1 MLWYRSTASLYP
13 KTGIANISNIRGTES
28 KSLRKKLKS
37 AKDAAMNDLKL
48 QAYELGVNAIIG
60 LDLDYTMFGDT
71 IVGVIISGT
80 ANN

>member
-1 MLWYRSTASLYP
+1 M
-13 KTGIANISNIRGTES
+13 ANISNIRGTES

>member
-1 MLWYRSTASLYP
+1 
-13 KTGIANISNIRGTES
+13 
-28 KSLRKKLKS
+28 LKS

>member
-1 MLWYRSTASLYP
+1 
-13 KTGIANISNIRGTES
+13 
-28 KSLRKKLKS
+28 
-37 AKDAAMNDLKL
+37 MNDLKL

-80 ANN
+80 ANNQSTIHKTFTPSTHFGHNSGVLYNHTKQKCFVHSFSYLIPLF

>member
-1 MLWYRSTASLYP
+1 MGYFKTLFAS
-13 KTGIANISNIRGTES
+13 ISNIRGTES

-37 AKDAAMNDLKL
+37 AKDAAMNDIKL
-48 QAYELGVNAIIG
+48 QAYELGANAIIG

-80 ANN
+80 AVKIIQL